1 MESKF
6 NFKKNDINVTF
17 YLNFQDNMLNFFI
30 KDVLYRLMNFCKQ
43 KIVIKYLVSL
53 IIFYTERIIILD

>member
-1 MESKF
+1 MESMF

-30 KDVLYRLMNFCKQ
+30 KDILYRQMHFCKQ

-53 IIFYTERIIILD
+53 IIFYTERIIILG